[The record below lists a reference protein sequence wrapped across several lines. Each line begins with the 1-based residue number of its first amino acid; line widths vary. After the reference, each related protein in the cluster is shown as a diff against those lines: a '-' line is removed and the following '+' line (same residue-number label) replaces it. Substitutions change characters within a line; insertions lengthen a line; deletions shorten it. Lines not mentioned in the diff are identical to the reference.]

1 MLFYAI
7 RRTIGAVLMLVVMSM
22 VTFAIFFLTPTDP
35 ARLTCGKNCTPQG
48 ISTNRHYLGWDKPI
62 YTQYS
67 EFVKGL
73 FVGRD
78 FPDNAALKKANPS
91 AITHC
96 AAPCLGYS
104 PLRNSLIWT
113 YLKPRIP
120 VTIFLSLAAFV
131 MWIVGGVLLG
141 ILAALA
147 PRQGRRPRRR
157 VRRAAVLLVPDVLH
171 RAAALPGDRVP
182 AEPDA
187 DTRPTCRP
195 PQSLGSFA
203 YNIFLPAFTLAA
215 IYAAAYIRI
224 TRTYMLETMSE
235 DYLRTARAK
244 GLKSRRIVFK
254 HTLRAAL
261 TPIVTLAGLDLG
273 ALLAG
278 APITE
283 TIFGYQ
289 GVGNAAVLAAT
300 QFDLPMTVIIV
311 LLSAAFVIFA
321 NLVVDLLYGVID
333 PRVRF

>member
-7 RRTIGAVLMLVVMSM
+7 RRTIGAILLLAVMSV

-48 ISTNRHYLGWDKPI
+48 ISTNRHYLGWDKPK
-62 YTQYS
+62 YTQYT

-78 FPDNAALKKANPS
+78 YPDNAALKKANPS

-104 PLRNSLIWT
+104 PLRNSLVWT

-120 VTIFLSLAAFV
+120 VTIFLALAAFV

-141 ILAALA
+141 ILAAL
-147 PRQGRRPRRR
+147 RRGK
-157 VRRAAVLLVPDVLH
+157 VV
-171 RAAALPGDRVP
+171 DRVVVSG
-182 AEPDA
+182 ALVFYSF
-187 DTRPTCRP
+187 PTFFIGLLLFKVIVFQLNLLQTP
-195 PQSLGSFA
+195 TYVSPTQSLGSFA
-203 YNIFLPAFTLAA
+203 YNIFLPAFTLAVVF
-215 IYAAAYIRI
+215 AAAYIRI

-244 GLKSRRIVFK
+244 GLNSRRIVFK

-273 ALLAG
+273 SILAG

-283 TIFGYQ
+283 FIFSFQ
-289 GVGNAAVLAAT
+289 GVGLAAVQSAVT
-300 QFDLPMTVIIV
+300 FDLPMTVIIV

-333 PRVRF
+333 PRVRY